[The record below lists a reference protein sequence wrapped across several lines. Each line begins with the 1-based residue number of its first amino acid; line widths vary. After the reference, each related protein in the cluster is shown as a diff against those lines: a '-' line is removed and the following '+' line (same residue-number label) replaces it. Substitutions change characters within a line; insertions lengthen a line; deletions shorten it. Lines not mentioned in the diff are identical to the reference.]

1 MGASDGTSQ
10 TGNLGPQHARERRGR
25 TQMKHNLIAE
35 ALAVKP
41 LGKKE
46 MVNYSF

>member
-10 TGNLGPQHARERRGR
+10 TGNLGPQHAVDRRGR

>member
-1 MGASDGTSQ
+1 MGTSDS
-10 TGNLGPQHARERRGR
+10 TSGNLSPKHSIRGR
-25 TQMKHNLIAE
+25 TSPMKYNLIAE